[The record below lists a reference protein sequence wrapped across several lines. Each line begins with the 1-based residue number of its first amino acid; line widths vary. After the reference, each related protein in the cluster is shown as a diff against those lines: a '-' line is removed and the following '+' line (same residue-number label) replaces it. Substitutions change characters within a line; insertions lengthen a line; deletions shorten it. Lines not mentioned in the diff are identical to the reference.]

1 MDMATV
7 DAAIEAAFARVE
19 CDEECTLHQAQ
30 LLDQTM
36 DRKISEEEWREA
48 KDRDEATDWLN
59 VPDADL
65 DECDTALSHS
75 TPQCWR
81 FYLPAYM
88 RRAMRLLGASI
99 LETWFPGSVVFHLSY
114 PSKSIEG
121 HVLDRFKLLDGS
133 KRQWA
138 HFLSMYETI
147 QLRGPRTV
155 ERQNLPSA
163 NTGDWRNR
171 TDLQDG
177 RSFFHEFLR
186 R

>member
-121 HVLDRFKLLDGS
+121 HVLDRFKLLDGAQQKAVGTFLEYVRDYPAARTS
-133 KRQWA
+133 YRREAELALRQYWG
-138 HFLSMYETI
+138 LE
-147 QLRGPRTV
+147 
-155 ERQNLPSA
+155 EQNRPTGRKIVLP
-163 NTGDWRNR
+163 
-171 TDLQDG
+171 
-177 RSFFHEFLR
+177 
-186 R
+186 